1 MGSRPTCS
9 IVGCGT
15 PARGKS
21 GLCTR
26 CYKVAWEAANKDKR
40 KARRTSHGNDRT
52 KGALLTARKGML
64 IALSGVRRHD
74 KLIAQMMHFLGMT
87 APIPA
92 RDIPSIL
99 ILLEELVRPIELRHV
114 NVDYVRYWGG
124 VLFSTD
130 ETYLELVGLLLK
142 TKEPW
147 KPFCDFANALTRVLT
162 CDATERIRRS
172 ETMNAAAQY
181 FYNAR
186 TQFWHVSY
194 MLCRRT
200 LGYRTAENVFG
211 AKPGPVDEV
220 FANII
225 H

>member
-15 PARGKS
+15 HAQGKS
-21 GLCTR
+21 GLCKR
-26 CYKVAWEAANKDKR
+26 CYNAAWDAANRDRK
-40 KARRTSHGNDRT
+40 KARRKHNGNDRT
-52 KGALLTARKGML
+52 RGARLTTHRGML
-64 IALSGVRRHD
+64 LALSLGRRNA
-74 KLIAQMMHFLGMT
+74 KINAQIMSFLGMT
-87 APIPA
+87 APQPA

-99 ILLEELVRPIELRHV
+99 ILLEELARPIELRHV

-147 KPFCDFANALTRVLT
+147 KLFCDFANALTRVLT
-162 CDATERIRRS
+162 CDASERVRRS

-186 TQFWHVSY
+186 SQFWHVSY
-194 MLCRRT
+194 MLCKRT
-200 LGYRTAENVFG
+200 LGYNTAEGVFG
-211 AKPGPVDEV
+211 PKPGPVDEV

>member
-21 GLCTR
+21 GLCAR
-26 CYKVAWEAANKDKR
+26 CYKAAWHAANRDKG
-40 KARRTSHGNDRT
+40 KARRTSHGNDRE
-52 KGALLTARKGML
+52 KGARLGARQGML
-64 IALSGVRRHD
+64 LALSGVRRHD
-74 KLIAQMMHFLGMT
+74 RLIAQIMRFLGMN

-99 ILLEELVRPIELRHV
+99 ILLEELARPIELRHV

-147 KPFCDFANALTRVLT
+147 KLFCDFANQLTRVLT

-172 ETMNAAAQY
+172 EAMNAAAQY

-186 TQFWHVSY
+186 AQFWHVSY
-194 MLCRRT
+194 MLCHRT
-200 LGYRTAENVFG
+200 LGHRTAENVFG
-211 AKPGPVDEV
+211 AKPNPVDEV
-220 FANII
+220 FTNIL